1 MKRAD
6 YFLSQL
12 SLPCTR
18 LLSKKQVPVI
28 CISGILFALLSF
40 LPCASVRADR
50 IVYTYD
56 ASGNRTLREKEIVY
70 RTRSVVDGEPEEYSD
85 TLSLYNKVIVYPNPT
100 EGLLRIDITGME
112 RVARSSLSGYSQ
124 SGQLLMSV
132 SPLSDSNDIDLTG
145 YPSGV
150 YHFIIVLD
158 DKTSTWK
165 IIKK

>member
-1 MKRAD
+1 MKKYR
-6 YFLSQL
+6 FHI
-12 SLPCTR
+12 
-18 LLSKKQVPVI
+18 PVI
-28 CISGILFALLSF
+28 LILILLNF
-40 LPCASVRADR
+40 NTVRADR

-70 RTRSVVDGEPEEYSD
+70 RTRSVVDGESDEPDEYSD
-85 TLSLYNKVIVYPNPT
+85 TLSVYNKVTVYPNPT